1 MPPRRPASKARPA
14 SKRRTADPA
23 AQEPGGAERLQKVL
37 AAAGVGSRRD
47 CEELILEGRVEVDGQ
62 IVQTLGTRV
71 DPLTQRIRVDGTT
84 LPTPKRVYYMLNKPS
99 GVLCTNNDPS
109 GRARAVDLIRSNDR
123 LFTVGRLDQASEG
136 LIIITNDGELA
147 NKLTHPRYGIEKVY
161 RVRVAGT
168 PEPAVLSKLRQG
180 VHFADGFAKV
190 SDVRIK
196 SRQKQS
202 ADLEI
207 VLNEGRN
214 REIRRLL
221 ARIGHKVLSLTRIA
235 LGPLRLGELP
245 SGAHRQLTREEVKS
259 LRNAMP
265 ASGDESTRRPA
276 RKSPSGR
283 SKPPSPAADSP
294 RTGTKTPRT
303 AAKASRPAGKTKF
316 KSKSRTSDSSSAPP
330 TRKKA
335 KSREF
340 SFSDQPKPGAILGG
354 DDVPEVKQTAQPD
367 TKKVN
372 SRRTSS
378 RTSTTNQRSGGK
390 RSGGTTD
397 RRKPA
402 KKGRR

>member
-14 SKRRTADPA
+14 SKRRTANSA
-23 AQEPGGAERLQKVL
+23 EQESTGAERLQKVL

-47 CEELILEGRVEVDGQ
+47 CEQLILEGRIEVDGN

-71 DPLTQRIRVDGTT
+71 DPQTQRIRVDGTT
-84 LPTPKRVYYMLNKPS
+84 LPTPKRVYYMLNKPP

-109 GRARAVDLIRSNDR
+109 GRARAVDLIRSNER

-136 LIIITNDGELA
+136 LIVITNDGELA
-147 NKLTHPRYGIEKVY
+147 NQLTHPRYGIEKVY

-168 PEPAVLSKLRQG
+168 PEAAVLGKLRQG

-196 SRQKQS
+196 SRQKQCT
-202 ADLEI
+202 DLEI
-207 VLNEGRN
+207 VLSEGRN

-235 LGPLRLGELP
+235 MGPLRLGDLP

-265 ASGDESTRRPA
+265 TPGDESKRPSTRKSTGGHIKPPREVVVASRTGAKAKFKPKSKPPVSPSPSPA
-276 RKSPSGR
+276 RKP
-283 SKPPSPAADSP
+283 
-294 RTGTKTPRT
+294 
-303 AAKASRPAGKTKF
+303 
-316 KSKSRTSDSSSAPP
+316 
-330 TRKKA
+330 A

-354 DDVPEVKQTAQPD
+354 DDVPEVKETAKPQ
-367 TKKVN
+367 TKKAS
-372 SRRTSS
+372 SRRTNS
-378 RTSTTNQRSGGK
+378 RT
-390 RSGGTTD
+390 TTD
-397 RRKPA
+397 RKPGGRTTGRGKPP

>member
-14 SKRRTADPA
+14 SKRRAANPA
-23 AQEPGGAERLQKVL
+23 AQEPSGAERLQKVL
-37 AAAGVGSRRD
+37 AAAGVGSRRE

-168 PEPAVLSKLRQG
+168 PEPVVLSKLRQG

-265 ASGDESTRRPA
+265 ASGDESARPPA
-276 RKSPSGR
+276 RKSR
-283 SKPPSPAADSP
+283 SKPPRPTANAS
-294 RTGTKTPRT
+294 RTGTKAPRT
-303 AAKASRPAGKTKF
+303 ATNTSRPAGKTKF

-354 DDVPEVKQTAQPD
+354 DDVPEVKQTAKPEA
-367 TKKVN
+367 KRIN

-378 RTSTTNQRSGGK
+378 RTSTNNK